1 MCLELVKGIY
11 KIVELSSGLLGD
23 TADEALLFCCDPW
36 MDDLLELSKL
46 STVVEDNFPKRR
58 TVDEPVSIQD
68 PIAKDLHDLAP
79 CGLARSNDVAG
90 EVVGI
95 NDDRAAALEHL
106 SHGAFP

>member
-1 MCLELVKGIY
+1 M
-11 KIVELSSGLLGD
+11 
-23 TADEALLFCCDPW
+23 
-36 MDDLLELSKL
+36 
-46 STVVEDNFPKRR
+46 EDNPTERR
-58 TVDEPVSIQD
+58 TVDEPVSIED

-90 EVVGI
+90 ETVGI